1 LLEHGANPRLENG
14 SGSRPLHLAVQNTG
28 RGGSGEARARDQQE
42 VIIRLLIEH
51 GARLTDTDHRGKS
64 VSASVTSGWIKE
76 LLRRDGHDVQRQ
88 RS

>member
-1 LLEHGANPRLENG
+1 MPDRNIVNPSTAELQALLRSHWRYDTF
-14 SGSRPLHLAVQNTG
+14 RP
-28 RGGSGEARARDQQE
+28 QQE
-42 VIIRLLIEH
+42 AIIRLLIEH

-64 VSASVTSGWIKE
+64 VSASVTSTWVKE